1 MPRYAHNLQRNVFVF
16 DITNTIFQ
24 KEWGDFCEAL
34 VQQSEGLMEPLE
46 PALQDVT
53 WHKANYYLRGTN
65 KRGFKLLTYTT
76 YGVH

>member
-1 MPRYAHNLQRNVFVF
+1 MLTIYSDRFLFSILQKQFSK
-16 DITNTIFQ
+16 

-34 VQQSEGLMEPLE
+34 VQQSESLMEPLE

-76 YGVH
+76 YGLH